1 MPSTPP
7 PDDFGHSPDVEHY
20 EHLGDTRLNNPDAG
34 SVRPDTD
41 PDREWEFAEWSR
53 GPHDPHLDPHL
64 GMSYAGKTY
73 EPMRVETRSLHIHE
87 HISPIACIENVK
99 KSRAPGG
106 QPSLFGPDRLPAEK
120 AIEFYRH
127 SVGWENRMIA
137 GDSLLVMNSLLE
149 REQMAGK
156 VQTIY
161 FDPPYG
167 MNYNSNFQPFVDDKN
182 VSDKDRST
190 EPEMVKAY
198 RDTWELG
205 IHSYLSY
212 MRDRLHLCRELLTEE
227 GSIFVQM
234 GDENFMRVG
243 LLLDEVFGA
252 ENRVTMITYQTTG
265 SSSSAGM
272 PDVCSYLLWYAK
284 DKKEMKY
291 VQLYEELNRK
301 EIIELYSWHAKIET
315 SKGKTRSIT
324 KDESVSPET
333 IPKGDKI
340 FCRRI
345 LTSQGWSETGRS
357 EPYEYNGRVFT
368 PRSSEHWS
376 VSHEGLDALA
386 RMGRLDDIEGTAKTI
401 AWKEYETETPGKE
414 LHNNWSQLMR
424 PSKKRF
430 VVETAPSVI
439 ERCVLMTSDPGDLV
453 LDPTCGSGTT
463 AYVAEQWGRRWITC
477 DTSRVA
483 LTLARQR
490 LTTSVFPYYTL
501 ADPEDE
507 DISQG
512 FNYKTVPYVSAKT
525 LAYDEPQTYTTLY
538 DQPEEDK
545 KRHRVCGPFTIEAL
559 PPPLGPPQVHPL
571 EQTDENEPV
580 DDSDW
585 QQMLLDKLVRTG
597 IRGHNNGNI
606 VFAAIEKHPLPNLHA
621 VGELADGKQAALC
634 LGPKH
639 TSLSKTAVEL
649 AIQEAQTL
657 VPEPEVMF
665 FVAQQFAP
673 EAQTAI
679 DTKHWGSK
687 DLRRAVIDPDI
698 FMQDLKGAK
707 TEGDT
712 PFWLVGQPDI
722 TLETSDDGKLIV
734 EITGFDY
741 FDPARGTCLTGGAE
755 KVAVW
760 LLDTDYDGRT
770 LRPSQIFFPTNDGW
784 NKLAKD
790 LKAVI
795 ALDLIAAYKG
805 SKSLPFAVGDYMRV
819 AVKVIDKRGVESMRI
834 VPLPAVEPPVA
845 QT

>member
-1 MPSTPP
+1 
-7 PDDFGHSPDVEHY
+7 
-20 EHLGDTRLNNPDAG
+20 
-34 SVRPDTD
+34 
-41 PDREWEFAEWSR
+41 
-53 GPHDPHLDPHL
+53 
-64 GMSYAGKTY
+64 MSYAGKTY
-73 EPMRVETRSLHIHE
+73 EPMGVETRSLHIHE

-205 IHSYLSY
+205 IHSYLTY

-252 ENRVTMITYQTTG
+252 ENRVTVITYVTTGG
-265 SSSSAGM
+265 SSSGTL

-284 DKKEMKY
+284 DKQNMKFRQIYEDLDRQGVIDHFGWSCFLEMPDGSTRKIS
-291 VQLYEELNRK
+291 EEEKLN
-301 EIIELYSWHAKIET
+301 
-315 SKGKTRSIT
+315 
-324 KDESVSPET
+324 PET
-333 IPKGDKI
+333 IPDEVRL
-340 FCRRI
+340 FRRMRA
-345 LTSQGWSETGRS
+345 TSQGWSDTGRS
-357 EPYEYNGRVFT
+357 DPYEFKGRIFFCPET
-368 PRSSEHWS
+368 RQWS
-376 VSHEGLDALA
+376 VSSQGMDRLA
-386 RMGRLDDIEGTAKTI
+386 ELGRLDDINGTANSLE
-401 AWKEYETETPGKE
+401 WKWYENEVPGRRI
-414 LHNNWSQLMR
+414 NNVWAKQMSAAN
-424 PSKKRF
+424 KRY
-430 VVETAPSVI
+430 VVETARSVV
-439 ERCVLMTSDPGDLV
+439 ERCILMTSDPGDLV

-545 KRHRVCGPFTIEAL
+545 KRHRVCGPFTLEAL
-559 PPPLGPPQVHPL
+559 PPPLGSPQVHPL
-571 EQTDENEPV
+571 EQTDENEPAG
-580 DDSDW
+580 DSDW

-639 TSLSKTAVEL
+639 ASLSKTAVEL

-722 TLETSDDGKLIV
+722 ALETSDEGKHIV

-741 FDPARGTCLTGGAE
+741 FDPARGTCITGGAE

-770 LRPSQIFFPTNDGW
+770 LRPSQIFFPANDGW
-784 NKLAKD
+784 SKLAKD

-805 SKSLPFAVGDYMRV
+805 SKSLPFAAGDYMRA

-834 VPLPAVEPPVA
+834 VPLPAAEQQAAEPPVA

>member
-1 MPSTPP
+1 MSITDPP
-7 PDDFGHSPDVEHY
+7 PDDFGQDVEHY
-20 EHLGDTRLNNPDAG
+20 RHDDTRLNNPDAG

-41 PDREWEFAEWSR
+41 PDRGWEFGEWSR
-53 GPHDPHLDPHL
+53 VPHDLHLDPHL

-73 EPMRVETRSLHIHE
+73 EPMRVDTRSLHIHE

-205 IHSYLSY
+205 IHSYLTY

-252 ENRVTMITYQTTG
+252 KNRVTVITYRTTG
-265 SSSSAGM
+265 SSSAGVI
-272 PDVCSYLLWYAK
+272 PDVCSYLLWYCK
-284 DKKEMKY
+284 DKEKIKFR
-291 VQLYEELNRK
+291 QLYEEMTRT
-301 EIIELYSWHAKIET
+301 EMADHMGWQCFVELSNGET
-315 SKGKTRSIT
+315 
-324 KDESVSPET
+324 
-333 IPKGDKI
+333 
-340 FCRRI
+340 RRI
-345 LTSQGWSETGRS
+345 TNTEREDPDSKLPSGARMYMRRRLTSQGYSTTGRS
-357 EPYEYNGRVFT
+357 EPYEYNGKAFWCLDT
-368 PRSSEHWS
+368 LQWS
-376 VSHEGLDALA
+376 VSHSGLDRLA
-386 RMGRLDDIEGTAKTI
+386 ELGRLDDINGTSDQLMFRY
-401 AWKEYETETPGKE
+401 YENEVPGKQISNMW
-414 LHNNWSQLMR
+414 HRQMRQLR
-424 PSKKRF
+424 KRY
-430 VVETAPSVI
+430 VVETAESI
-439 ERCVLMTSDPGDLV
+439 LQRCLLMTSDPGDLV

-559 PPPLGPPQVHPL
+559 PPPLGPPQVRPL
-571 EQTDENEPV
+571 EQTDENEPAG
-580 DDSDW
+580 DSDW

-621 VGELADGKQAALC
+621 IGELADGKQAALC

-639 TSLSKTAVEL
+639 ASLSKTAVEL
-649 AIQEAQTL
+649 AIQEAQML

-722 TLETSDDGKLIV
+722 TLETSDDCKHIV

-741 FDPARGTCLTGGAE
+741 FDPARGTCSTGGAE

-784 NKLAKD
+784 SKLAKD

-795 ALDLIAAYKG
+795 ALDLIASYKG
-805 SKSLPFAVGDYMRV
+805 SKSLPFAVGDYKRA

-834 VPLPAVEPPVA
+834 VPLPDTEQ
-845 QT
+845 QTA

>member
-1 MPSTPP
+1 M
-7 PDDFGHSPDVEHY
+7 
-20 EHLGDTRLNNPDAG
+20 
-34 SVRPDTD
+34 
-41 PDREWEFAEWSR
+41 
-53 GPHDPHLDPHL
+53 PHDPHLDPHL
-64 GMSYAGKTY
+64 GMSYAGKNY

-99 KSRAPGG
+99 KSRSPGG

-137 GDSLLVMNSLLE
+137 GDSLLVINSLLE

-205 IHSYLSY
+205 IHSYLTY

-252 ENRVTMITYQTTG
+252 ENRVTMITYTTTGG
-265 SSSSAGM
+265 SSSKNL

-284 DKKEMKY
+284 DKTKIKFH
-291 VQLYEELNRK
+291 QIYEELDRK
-301 EIIELYSWHAKIET
+301 EIIDHFSWHCFAEMPN
-315 SKGKTRSIT
+315 GKTQKLT
-324 KDESVSPET
+324 KMEKVDPSL
-333 IPKGDKI
+333 IPVTTRL
-340 FCRRI
+340 FRRMP
-345 LTSQGWSETGRS
+345 LTSQGWLSTGRS
-357 EPYEYNGRVFT
+357 DPYEYNGKIYHCPDTAHWAV
-368 PRSSEHWS
+368 SEQ
-376 VSHEGLDALA
+376 GLD
-386 RMGRLDDIEGTAKTI
+386 RMAEIGRLDDIDGSADSLM
-401 AWKEYETETPGKE
+401 WKWYEDEVPGR
-414 LHNNWSQLMR
+414 HINNIWQKPMSAT
-424 PSKKRF
+424 KKKY
-430 VVETAPSVI
+430 VVETSPSI
-439 ERCVLMTSDPGDLV
+439 IKRCILMTSDPGDLV

-463 AYVAEQWGRRWITC
+463 AFVAEQWGRRWITC

-501 ADPEDE
+501 ADPENE

-545 KRHRVCGPFTIEAL
+545 KRHRVCGPFTMEAL
-559 PPPLGPPQVHPL
+559 PPPLGPPQVRPL
-571 EQTDENEPV
+571 EQTDEPAG
-580 DDSDW
+580 DSDW

-639 TSLSKTAVEL
+639 ASLSKTAVEL

-722 TLETSDDGKLIV
+722 TLETSDDSKHIV

-741 FDPARGTCLTGGAE
+741 FDPARGTCITGGAE

-770 LRPSQIFFPTNDGW
+770 LRPSQIFFPANDGW
-784 NKLAKD
+784 SKLAKD

-805 SKSLPFAVGDYMRV
+805 SKSLPFAAGDYKRA

-834 VPLPAVEPPVA
+834 VPLPVA
-845 QT
+845 EQHVA

>member
-1 MPSTPP
+1 M
-7 PDDFGHSPDVEHY
+7 EWKWY
-20 EHLGDTRLNNPDAG
+20 ENE
-34 SVRPDTD
+34 V
-41 PDREWEFAEWSR
+41 
-53 GPHDPHLDPHL
+53 
-64 GMSYAGKTY
+64 
-73 EPMRVETRSLHIHE
+73 
-87 HISPIACIENVK
+87 
-99 KSRAPGG
+99 PG
-106 QPSLFGPDRLPAEK
+106 
-120 AIEFYRH
+120 
-127 SVGWENRMIA
+127 
-137 GDSLLVMNSLLE
+137 
-149 REQMAGK
+149 
-156 VQTIY
+156 
-161 FDPPYG
+161 
-167 MNYNSNFQPFVDDKN
+167 
-182 VSDKDRST
+182 
-190 EPEMVKAY
+190 
-198 RDTWELG
+198 
-205 IHSYLSY
+205 
-212 MRDRLHLCRELLTEE
+212 
-227 GSIFVQM
+227 
-234 GDENFMRVG
+234 
-243 LLLDEVFGA
+243 
-252 ENRVTMITYQTTG
+252 
-265 SSSSAGM
+265 
-272 PDVCSYLLWYAK
+272 
-284 DKKEMKY
+284 
-291 VQLYEELNRK
+291 
-301 EIIELYSWHAKIET
+301 
-315 SKGKTRSIT
+315 
-324 KDESVSPET
+324 
-333 IPKGDKI
+333 
-340 FCRRI
+340 RRI
-345 LTSQGWSETGRS
+345 NNVW
-357 EPYEYNGRVFT
+357 
-368 PRSSEHWS
+368 
-376 VSHEGLDALA
+376 
-386 RMGRLDDIEGTAKTI
+386 AKQMS
-401 AWKEYETETPGKE
+401 AA
-414 LHNNWSQLMR
+414 N
-424 PSKKRF
+424 KRY
-430 VVETAPSVI
+430 VVETARSVV
-439 ERCVLMTSDPGDLV
+439 ERCLLMTSDPGDLV

-545 KRHRVCGPFTIEAL
+545 KRHRVCGPFTLEAL

-571 EQTDENEPV
+571 EQTDENEPAG
-580 DDSDW
+580 DSDW

-639 TSLSKTAVEL
+639 ASLSKTAVEL
-649 AIQEAQTL
+649 AIQEAQML

-722 TLETSDDGKLIV
+722 ALETSDDGKHIV

-741 FDPARGTCLTGGAE
+741 FDPARGTCITGGAE

-784 NKLAKD
+784 SKLAKD

-805 SKSLPFAVGDYMRV
+805 SKSLPFAAGDYRRA

-834 VPLPAVEPPVA
+834 VPLPAAEQQAAEPPVA

>member
-1 MPSTPP
+1 MSRTPP
-7 PDDFGHSPDVEHY
+7 PDDLSHY
-20 EHLGDTRLNNPDAG
+20 QHQDRRLNNPDAG

-41 PDREWEFAEWSR
+41 PDLEVEVAEWSR
-53 GPHDPHLDPHL
+53 EPHDPHLDPHL
-64 GMSYAGKTY
+64 GMCYAGKSD

-87 HISPIACIENVK
+87 HISPTACIENVK
-99 KSRAPGG
+99 KSRAAGG
-106 QPSLFGPDRLPAEK
+106 QPALFGPDRLPAEK
-120 AIEFYRH
+120 AIEFYQH

-149 REQMAGK
+149 REQMGGK

-167 MNYNSNFQPFVDDKN
+167 MNYNSNFQPFTHDKN
-182 VSDKDRST
+182 VTDKDLT
-190 EPEMVKAY
+190 QEPEMVKAF

-234 GDENFMRVG
+234 GDENFARVC

-252 ENRVTMITYQTTG
+252 ENRVTMITYVTTG
-265 SSSSAGM
+265 GSSAETL

-284 DKKEMKY
+284 DKENLKFHQ
-291 VQLYEELNRK
+291 VYENLDRRGIIDHFGWSCFMEFPDGTTRKLSDDEKLNP
-301 EIIELYSWHAKIET
+301 EII
-315 SKGKTRSIT
+315 
-324 KDESVSPET
+324 P
-333 IPKGDKI
+333 DKAHL
-340 FCRRI
+340 FRRMRM
-345 LTSQGWSETGRS
+345 TSQGWSNTGRS
-357 EPYEYNGRVFT
+357 EPYEYNGRTFNCHEN
-368 PRSSEHWS
+368 RQWS
-376 VSHEGLDALA
+376 VSMEGMDRLA
-386 RMGRLDDIEGTAKTI
+386 ELGRLDDINGAANSLE
-401 AWKEYETETPGKE
+401 WKWYEDEVPGRR
-414 LHNNWSQLMR
+414 LNNVWHKQMSATN
-424 PSKKRF
+424 KKY
-430 VVETAPSVI
+430 VVETAKSVI
-439 ERCVLMTSDPGDLV
+439 QRCILMTSDPGDLI

-501 ADPEDE
+501 ADPEGE

-538 DQPEEDK
+538 DQPDEDK
-545 KRHRVCGPFTIEAL
+545 KRHRVCGPFTMEAL
-559 PPPLGPPQVHPL
+559 PPPLGPPQVSPV
-571 EQTDENEPV
+571 EQPEEALPEGND
-580 DDSDW
+580 DW
-585 QQMLLDKLVRTG
+585 QSMLLDKLVRTG

-606 VFAAIEKHPLPNLHA
+606 VFASIEKYPNPDLHA
-621 VGELADGKQAALC
+621 IGELVDGKQATIC
-634 LGPKH
+634 FGPKH
-639 TSLSKTAVEL
+639 SSLSKTAVEL
-649 AIQEAQTL
+649 GIQEAQTL
-657 VPEPEVMF
+657 VPEPEVIF

-679 DTKHWGSK
+679 DTKTWGSK

-698 FMQDLKGAK
+698 FMQDLKGANSK
-707 TEGDT
+707 TDT

-722 TLETSDDGKLIV
+722 ALASTDDGRNIL

-741 FDPARGTCLTGGAE
+741 FDPAKGTCITGGAE

-760 LLDTDYDGRT
+760 LLDTNYDGRT
-770 LRPSQIFFPTNDGW
+770 LRPSQIFFPANNGW
-784 NKLAKD
+784 DKLAKE

-795 ALDLIAAYKG
+795 APDLIAAYKG
-805 SKSLPFAVGDYMRV
+805 STSLPFPTGEYGRA
-819 AVKVIDKRGVESMRI
+819 AVKVVDNRGVESMRI
-834 VPLPAVEPPVA
+834 LSLPNAER
-845 QT
+845 

>member
-1 MPSTPP
+1 M
-7 PDDFGHSPDVEHY
+7 
-20 EHLGDTRLNNPDAG
+20 
-34 SVRPDTD
+34 RPDTD

-252 ENRVTMITYQTTG
+252 ENRVTVITYKTTSA
-265 SSSSAGM
+265 SSSGTL

-284 DKKEMKY
+284 DRASIKY
-291 VQLYEELNRK
+291 NQLYESLDRK
-301 EIIELYSWHAKIET
+301 GIIDLFAWRCYAEMPDGS
-315 SKGKTRSIT
+315 TRKLSSEEANNPSII
-324 KDESVSPET
+324 PEEARLFMGR
-333 IPKGDKI
+333 PFK
-340 FCRRI
+340 
-345 LTSQGWSETGRS
+345 SQGWSDSGRS
-357 EPYEYNGRVFT
+357 EPYIYNGRTFT
-368 PRSSEHWS
+368 CNETEHWS
-376 VSHEGLDALA
+376 ISHEGIDRLA
-386 RMGRLDDIEGTAKTI
+386 ELGRLDDANGFSETLC
-401 AWKEYETETPGKE
+401 WKRYENEVPGKQI
-414 LHNNWSQLMR
+414 NNMWQQQMR
-424 PSKKRF
+424 SLTKKY
-430 VVETAPSVI
+430 VVETAKSVV
-439 ERCVLMTSDPGDLV
+439 ERCILMTTSPGDLV
-453 LDPTCGSGTT
+453 FDPTCGSGTT
-463 AYVAEQWGRRWITC
+463 AFVAEQWGRRWITC

-483 LTLARQR
+483 LTLARQQ

-512 FNYKTVPYVSAKT
+512 FNYKTVPYVSTKT

-559 PPPLGPPQVHPL
+559 PPPLGPPQVRPL
-571 EQTDENEPV
+571 EQTDENEPA

-639 TSLSKTAVEL
+639 ASLSKTAVEL
-649 AIQEAQTL
+649 AIQEAQML

-805 SKSLPFAVGDYMRV
+805 SKSLPFTAGDYKRA

-834 VPLPAVEPPVA
+834 VPLPATEQPVA

>member
-1 MPSTPP
+1 M
-7 PDDFGHSPDVEHY
+7 
-20 EHLGDTRLNNPDAG
+20 
-34 SVRPDTD
+34 
-41 PDREWEFAEWSR
+41 
-53 GPHDPHLDPHL
+53 
-64 GMSYAGKTY
+64 
-73 EPMRVETRSLHIHE
+73 ETRSLHIHE

-99 KSRAPGG
+99 KSRSPGG

-234 GDENFMRVG
+234 GDENFARVC
-243 LLLDEVFGA
+243 LLVDEVFGA
-252 ENRVTMITYQTTG
+252 ENRVTMITYR
-265 SSSSAGM
+265 SAGSATTKHL
-272 PDVCSYLLWYAK
+272 PDVSSYILWYAK
-284 DKKEMKY
+284 
-291 VQLYEELNRK
+291 NRK
-301 EIIELYSWHAKIET
+301 QAKYNKIYEPLDRSELAKYYSGWGRKELADGTVEKL
-315 SKGKTRSIT
+315 T
-324 KDESVSPET
+324 KEEVNNPDEYL
-333 IPKGDKI
+333 PKGARLFQKMSLLSPGYSLERTFD
-340 FCRRI
+340 
-345 LTSQGWSETGRS
+345 
-357 EPYEYNGRVFT
+357 YEYDGHTYRCPLNK
-368 PRSSEHWS
+368 HWS
-376 VSHEGLDALA
+376 VDRDGLNRLA
-386 RMGRLDDIEGTAKTI
+386 KLG
-401 AWKEYETETPGKE
+401 
-414 LHNNWSQLMR
+414 
-424 PSKKRF
+424 RF
-430 VVETAPSVI
+430 VPPATENSPLEYKKYEDEMPGREYNNIWSRIAAAQNQKYVVQTAPSLI
-439 ERCVLMTSDPGDLV
+439 ERCTLMTSDPGDLV

-501 ADPEDE
+501 ADPEGE

-571 EQTDENEPV
+571 EQTDENEPA

-639 TSLSKTAVEL
+639 ASLSKTAVEL
-649 AIQEAQTL
+649 AIQEAQML

-741 FDPARGTCLTGGAE
+741 FDPARGTCHTGGAE

-805 SKSLPFAVGDYMRV
+805 SKSLPFAAGDYKRA

-834 VPLPAVEPPVA
+834 VPLPAAEPPVV

>member
-1 MPSTPP
+1 M
-7 PDDFGHSPDVEHY
+7 
-20 EHLGDTRLNNPDAG
+20 
-34 SVRPDTD
+34 
-41 PDREWEFAEWSR
+41 
-53 GPHDPHLDPHL
+53 PHDPHLDPHL

-205 IHSYLSY
+205 IHSYLTY

-243 LLLDEVFGA
+243 LLLDEIFGA
-252 ENRVTMITYQTTG
+252 ENRVTAITYTTSTA
-265 SSSSAGM
+265 SSSKTL
-272 PDVCSYLLWYAK
+272 PDVASYLMWYAK
-284 DKKEMKY
+284 DKVSMKYNQLFEALDRRGVIDLFSWHCFAEETDGTTRTLSDKEMLDSNLIPEDIR
-291 VQLYEELNRK
+291 LYQRM
-301 EIIELYSWHAKIET
+301 
-315 SKGKTRSIT
+315 G
-324 KDESVSPET
+324 
-333 IPKGDKI
+333 
-340 FCRRI
+340 

-357 EPYEYNGRVFT
+357 EPYEYNKRIFHCSDT
-368 PRSSEHWS
+368 RQWC
-376 VSHEGLDALA
+376 VSMDGLDRLA
-386 RMGRLDDIEGTAKTI
+386 DLGRLDDINGTADSLR
-401 AWKEYETETPGKE
+401 WKQYEDEIPGKKI
-414 LHNNWSQLMR
+414 NNIWVQKMPVL
-424 PSKKRF
+424 SKRY
-430 VVETAPSVI
+430 VVETASRVI
-439 ERCVLMTSDPGDLV
+439 ERCILMTSDPGDLV

-559 PPPLGPPQVHPL
+559 PPPLGPPQVRPL
-571 EQTDENEPV
+571 EQTDENEPAG
-580 DDSDW
+580 DSDW

-639 TSLSKTAVEL
+639 ASLSKTAVEL

-722 TLETSDDGKLIV
+722 TIETSDDGKHIV

-741 FDPARGTCLTGGAE
+741 FDPARGTCITGGAE

-784 NKLAKD
+784 SKLAKD

-805 SKSLPFAVGDYMRV
+805 SKSLPFAAGDYKRA

-834 VPLPAVEPPVA
+834 VPLPAAE
-845 QT
+845 QHDS

>member
-1 MPSTPP
+1 M
-7 PDDFGHSPDVEHY
+7 GHSPDVDHY
-20 EHLGDTRLNNPDAG
+20 EHRGDTRLNNPDAG

-41 PDREWEFAEWSR
+41 PDRGWEFAEWSR
-53 GPHDPHLDPHL
+53 VPHDPHLDPHL

-73 EPMRVETRSLHIHE
+73 EPMGVETRSLHIHE

-205 IHSYLSY
+205 IHSYLTY

-252 ENRVTMITYQTTG
+252 ENRVTVITYATTG
-265 SSSSAGM
+265 GSASKKL
-272 PDVCSYLLWYAK
+272 PDVSTYLLWYAK
-284 DKKEMKY
+284 DKKSMKY
-291 VQLYEELNRK
+291 HQLFEALDK
-301 EIIELYSWHAKIET
+301 KGIIDLFSWHCFLENENGT
-315 SKGKTRSIT
+315 TRPLSEEE
-324 KDESVSPET
+324 KFDPKL
-333 IPKGDKI
+333 IPDDTRM
-340 FCRRI
+340 FQRMR
-345 LTSQGWSETGRS
+345 LTSPRAGQSERS
-357 EPYEYNGRVFT
+357 QPYEFNGRTFHC
-368 PRSSEHWS
+368 RDSDQWR
-376 VSHEGLDALA
+376 VSLQGLDRLNEL
-386 RMGRLDDIEGTAKTI
+386 GRLDDINGTSEGLM
-401 AWKEYETETPGKE
+401 WKRYENEVPGKRI
-414 LHNNWSQLMR
+414 NNIWENQMR
-424 PSKKRF
+424 AFNQRYI
-430 VVETAPSVI
+430 VETATSVI
-439 ERCVLMTSDPGDLV
+439 QRCILMSSDPGDIIF
-453 LDPTCGSGTT
+453 DPSCGSGTT
-463 AYVAEQWGRRWITC
+463 SYVAELWGRRWITC

-490 LTTSVFPYYTL
+490 LTTSVFPYWTL
-501 ADPEDE
+501 ADSEDE
-507 DISQG
+507 DVSQG
-512 FNYKTVPYVSAKT
+512 FNYKTVPFVSAGS
-525 LAYDEPQTYTTLY
+525 LAYDEVQANITLY

-559 PPPLGPPQVHPL
+559 PPPLGPPLVHPL
-571 EQTDENEPV
+571 EQTDENEPAG
-580 DDSDW
+580 DSDW

-639 TSLSKTAVEL
+639 ASLSKTAVEL

-722 TLETSDDGKLIV
+722 ALETCDDGKHIV

-741 FDPARGTCLTGGAE
+741 FDPARGTCITGGAE

-760 LLDTDYDGRT
+760 LLNTDYDGRT
-770 LRPSQIFFPTNDGW
+770 LRPSQIFFPANDGW
-784 NKLAKD
+784 SKLAKD

-805 SKSLPFAVGDYMRV
+805 SKSLPFATGDYKRA

-834 VPLPAVEPPVA
+834 VPLPAAEQQVAEPPVA
-845 QT
+845 RT

>member
-1 MPSTPP
+1 M
-7 PDDFGHSPDVEHY
+7 
-20 EHLGDTRLNNPDAG
+20 
-34 SVRPDTD
+34 
-41 PDREWEFAEWSR
+41 
-53 GPHDPHLDPHL
+53 PHDPHLDPHL

-205 IHSYLSY
+205 IHSYLTY

-243 LLLDEVFGA
+243 LLLDEIFGA
-252 ENRVTMITYQTTG
+252 ENRVTVVTFVTTSG
-265 SSSSAGM
+265 SSSKLL
-272 PDVCSYLLWYAK
+272 PDVASYLLWYAK
-284 DKKEMKY
+284 DK
-291 VQLYEELNRK
+291 QLAKFHQNYEPMNRADIIEQFATWGGVELVDGATRRISREELHDPNN
-301 EIIELYSWHAKIET
+301 LPN
-315 SKGKTRSIT
+315 
-324 KDESVSPET
+324 ESRLFRRVS
-333 IPKGDKI
+333 
-340 FCRRI
+340 

-357 EPYEYNGRVFT
+357 EPYEYRGQVFNCLPNEQWRV
-368 PRSSEHWS
+368 SK
-376 VSHEGLDALA
+376 EGLDRLA
-386 RMGRLDDIEGTAKTI
+386 EIGRLDDLEGTSTLRWKWYEDELPGRRINNVWKRQRQAKD
-401 AWKEYETETPGKE
+401 
-414 LHNNWSQLMR
+414 
-424 PSKKRF
+424 KRYI
-430 VVETAPSVI
+430 VETANSI
-439 ERCVLMTSDPGDLV
+439 SERCILMTSDPGDLV

-501 ADPEDE
+501 ADPEGE

-545 KRHRVCGPFTIEAL
+545 KRHRVCGPFTMEAL
-559 PPPLGPPQVHPL
+559 PPPLGPPQVLPL
-571 EQTDENEPV
+571 EQTDGPA

-597 IRGHNNGNI
+597 IRCHNNGNI

-639 TSLSKTAVEL
+639 ASLSKTAVEL

-722 TLETSDDGKLIV
+722 TLETGDDDKHIV

-741 FDPARGTCLTGGAE
+741 FDPARGTCITGGAE

-770 LRPSQIFFPTNDGW
+770 LRPSQIFFPANDGW
-784 NKLAKD
+784 SKLAKD

-805 SKSLPFAVGDYMRV
+805 SKSLPFAAGDYKRA

-834 VPLPAVEPPVA
+834 VALPAAEQHA
-845 QT
+845 A

>member
-1 MPSTPP
+1 M
-7 PDDFGHSPDVEHY
+7 
-20 EHLGDTRLNNPDAG
+20 
-34 SVRPDTD
+34 
-41 PDREWEFAEWSR
+41 
-53 GPHDPHLDPHL
+53 PHDPHLDPHL

-99 KSRAPGG
+99 KSRSPGG

-182 VSDKDRST
+182 VTDKDRST

-205 IHSYLSY
+205 IHSYLTY

-252 ENRVTMITYQTTG
+252 ENRVTVITYVTTGG
-265 SSSSAGM
+265 SSSGSLA
-272 PDVCSYLLWYAK
+272 DVSSYLLWYAK
-284 DKKEMKY
+284 DIQKLKFNKLYHKMTKEE
-291 VQLYEELNRK
+291 VIDQFSIWGGVEL
-301 EIIELYSWHAKIET
+301 SDGT
-315 SKGKTRSIT
+315 TRRIT
-324 KDESVSPET
+324 KGEQENPDKLPE
-333 IPKGDKI
+333 GSRLY
-340 FCRRI
+340 RR
-345 LTSQGWSETGRS
+345 LPMTSQGWSETGRS
-357 EPYEYNGRVFT
+357 EPYEFKGRVFPCLET
-368 PRSSEHWS
+368 RQWC
-376 VSHEGLDALA
+376 VSRQGMDRLEELN
-386 RMGRLDDIEGTAKTI
+386 RLDDLEGTAMLCWKWYENEVPGRQMNNVWGKKTS
-401 AWKEYETETPGKE
+401 AQ
-414 LHNNWSQLMR
+414 N
-424 PSKKRF
+424 KKY
-430 VVETAPSVI
+430 VVETAPKIV
-439 ERCVLMTSDPGDLV
+439 ERCILMASDTGDLV

-501 ADPEDE
+501 ADPEGE

-525 LAYDEPQTYTTLY
+525 LAYDEPQTFTTLY

-559 PPPLGPPQVHPL
+559 PPPLGPPQVRPL
-571 EQTDENEPV
+571 EQLDESEPAG
-580 DDSDW
+580 DSDW

-639 TSLSKTAVEL
+639 ASLSKTAVEL
-649 AIQEAQTL
+649 AIQEAQML

-722 TLETSDDGKLIV
+722 TIETSDDGKHIV

-784 NKLAKD
+784 SKLAKD

-795 ALDLIAAYKG
+795 ALDLITAYKG
-805 SKSLPFAVGDYMRV
+805 SKSLPFAAGDYKRV

-834 VPLPAVEPPVA
+834 VPLPVTEPPVA
-845 QT
+845 LT

>member
-1 MPSTPP
+1 M
-7 PDDFGHSPDVEHY
+7 
-20 EHLGDTRLNNPDAG
+20 
-34 SVRPDTD
+34 RPDTD

-252 ENRVTMITYQTTG
+252 ENRVTVVTFVTTSG
-265 SSSSAGM
+265 SSSKLL
-272 PDVCSYLLWYAK
+272 PDVASYLLWYAK
-284 DKKEMKY
+284 DK
-291 VQLYEELNRK
+291 QLAKFHQNYEPMNRADIIEQFSTWGGVELVDGTTRRISREELHDSNNLPK
-301 EIIELYSWHAKIET
+301 ESRLF
-315 SKGKTRSIT
+315 RR
-324 KDESVSPET
+324 VS
-333 IPKGDKI
+333 
-340 FCRRI
+340 

-357 EPYEYNGRVFT
+357 EPYEYRGQVFNCLPNEQWRV
-368 PRSSEHWS
+368 SK
-376 VSHEGLDALA
+376 EGMDRLA
-386 RMGRLDDIEGTAKTI
+386 EIGRLDDLEGTSTLRWKWYEDELPGRRVNNVWKRQRQAKD
-401 AWKEYETETPGKE
+401 
-414 LHNNWSQLMR
+414 
-424 PSKKRF
+424 KRY
-430 VVETAPSVI
+430 VVETATSI
-439 ERCVLMTSDPGDLV
+439 SERCLLMTSDPGDLV

-571 EQTDENEPV
+571 EQTDENETA

-606 VFAAIEKHPLPNLHA
+606 VFSAIEKHPLPNLHA

-639 TSLSKTAVEL
+639 ASLSKTAVEL

-722 TLETSDDGKLIV
+722 TLETIDDGKLIV

-795 ALDLIAAYKG
+795 ALDLIATYKG
-805 SKSLPFAVGDYMRV
+805 SKSLPFAVGDYKRA

>member
-1 MPSTPP
+1 MSRTPP

-20 EHLGDTRLNNPDAG
+20 EHRGDTRLNNPDAG

-41 PDREWEFAEWSR
+41 PDRGWEFGEWSR
-53 GPHDPHLDPHL
+53 VPHDLHLDPHL

-73 EPMRVETRSLHIHE
+73 EPMRVDTRSLHIHE

-205 IHSYLSY
+205 IHSYLTY

-252 ENRVTMITYQTTG
+252 ENRVTMITYRSSGNTT
-265 SSSSAGM
+265 SRTL
-272 PDVCSYLLWYAK
+272 PDIATYIFWYAK
-284 DKKEMKY
+284 NKTMAKYRQLFEKLDKKEVIRLFNWDSFVELGNGQSRSLK
-291 VQLYEELNRK
+291 QEEKSDPTLIPDTVR
-301 EIIELYSWHAKIET
+301 LFRRRPLT
-315 SKGKTRSIT
+315 SHGESPTRSF
-324 KDESVSPET
+324 S
-333 IPKGDKI
+333 
-340 FCRRI
+340 
-345 LTSQGWSETGRS
+345 
-357 EPYEYNGRVFT
+357 YEYNERLIHC
-368 PRSSEHWS
+368 PPNKQWS
-376 VSHEGLDALA
+376 VSREGMDRLA
-386 RMGRLDDIEGTAKTI
+386 ELARLDDINGTSESLG
-401 AWKEYETETPGKE
+401 WKQYDTEVPGRE
-414 LHNNWSQLMR
+414 INNIWSQKMSVV
-424 PSKKRF
+424 SKMY
-430 VVETAPSVI
+430 VVETARSAI
-439 ERCVLMTSDPGDLV
+439 ERCLLMTTDPGDLV
-453 LDPTCGSGTT
+453 LDPTCGSGNT

-501 ADPEDE
+501 ADPEGE

-525 LAYDEPQTYTTLY
+525 LAYDEPQTHTTLY

-559 PPPLGPPQVHPL
+559 PPPLGPPQVRPL
-571 EQTDENEPV
+571 EQTDENEPAG
-580 DDSDW
+580 DSDW

-639 TSLSKTAVEL
+639 ASLSKTAVEL
-649 AIQEAQTL
+649 AIQEAQML

-722 TLETSDDGKLIV
+722 TLETSDDGKHIV

-741 FDPARGTCLTGGAE
+741 FDPARGTCSTGGAE

-784 NKLAKD
+784 SKLAKD

-795 ALDLIAAYKG
+795 ALDLIASYKG
-805 SKSLPFAVGDYMRV
+805 SKSLPFAVGDYKRA

-834 VPLPAVEPPVA
+834 VPLPDTEQ
-845 QT
+845 QTA

>member
-1 MPSTPP
+1 MSITPPP
-7 PDDFGHSPDVEHY
+7 PDDFGQDVGHY
-20 EHLGDTRLNNPDAG
+20 RHDDSRLNNPDAG

-252 ENRVTMITYQTTG
+252 ENRVTVITYVTTGG
-265 SSSSAGM
+265 SSSGTL

-284 DKKEMKY
+284 DKQNMKFR
-291 VQLYEELNRK
+291 QIYEELDRQ
-301 EIIELYSWHAKIET
+301 EVIEYFSWHCFAET
-315 SKGKTRSIT
+315 PDGTTRKLSEEEWKNSSLI
-324 KDESVSPET
+324 PENVRL
-333 IPKGDKI
+333 
-340 FCRRI
+340 FRRMQV
-345 LTSQGWSETGRS
+345 TSQGWSDTGRS
-357 EPYEYNGRVFT
+357 DPYEFKGRIFSCPET
-368 PRSSEHWS
+368 RQWS
-376 VSHEGLDALA
+376 VSSQGMDRLA
-386 RMGRLDDIEGTAKTI
+386 ELERLDDINGTAGTLM
-401 AWKEYETETPGKE
+401 WKWYEEELPGRRI
-414 LHNNWSQLMR
+414 NNVWPKQMS
-424 PSKKRF
+424 PSDKRY
-430 VVETAPSVI
+430 VVQTARSVI
-439 ERCVLMTSDPGDLV
+439 QRCLLMTSDPGDLV
-453 LDPTCGSGTT
+453 FDPTCGSGTT
-463 AYVAEQWGRRWITC
+463 AFVAEQWGRRWITC

-501 ADPEDE
+501 ADPEGE

-571 EQTDENEPV
+571 EQTDENEPAG
-580 DDSDW
+580 DSDW

-639 TSLSKTAVEL
+639 ASLSKTAVEL
-649 AIQEAQTL
+649 AIQEAQML

-741 FDPARGTCLTGGAE
+741 FDPARGTCHTGGAE

-805 SKSLPFAVGDYMRV
+805 SKSLPFATGDYKRA

-834 VPLPAVEPPVA
+834 VPLPAAEPPVA
-845 QT
+845 RT